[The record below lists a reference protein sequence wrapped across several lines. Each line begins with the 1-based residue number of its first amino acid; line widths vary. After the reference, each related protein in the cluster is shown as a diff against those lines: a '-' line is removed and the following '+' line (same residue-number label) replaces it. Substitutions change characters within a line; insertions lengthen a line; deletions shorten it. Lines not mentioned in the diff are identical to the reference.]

1 MAISNSMFFSDFLYY
16 SIQVVGNM
24 GDAMEA
30 ADPAIKS
37 IMLKCM
43 RQPATTLSVQLA
55 AIQAFRRMSVTD
67 EVTNSLLHGKT
78 VPIYQ
83 LQSDEFLET

>member
-1 MAISNSMFFSDFLYY
+1 MFFLIVLYY

-30 ADPAIKS
+30 ADPAIKT
-37 IMLKCM
+37 ILLKCM
-43 RQPATTLSVQLA
+43 RQPTTTLSVQLA

-67 EVTNSLLHGKT
+67 EVTNTPLHR
-78 VPIYQ
+78 
-83 LQSDEFLET
+83 